1 MSELEEQKLE
11 VGLEQIVRQYM
22 KDRLINVSDF
32 IQEEDNSF
40 AFLEKN
46 TLQLLLASLLSGDK
60 RVLVEN
66 GNGQFELSIVKQLDE
81 MIEETKVQF
90 EEVMDL
96 LKKLS

>member
-1 MSELEEQKLE
+1 MSELEEQKRE

-22 KDRLINVSDF
+22 KDQLINVSDF
-32 IQEEDNSF
+32 KKEEDNSF
-40 AFLEKN
+40 AFLEKS

-60 RVLVEN
+60 RVPVEN
-66 GNGQFELSIVKQLDE
+66 GNGQIELSMAKQLDE

-90 EEVMDL
+90 EEIIDL

>member
-1 MSELEEQKLE
+1 MGELEEQKRE
-11 VGLEQIVRQYM
+11 IGLEQIVRQYM
-22 KDRLINVSDF
+22 KDQLINVSDF
-32 IQEEDNSF
+32 KKEEDNSF
-40 AFLEKN
+40 AFLEKS

-60 RVLVEN
+60 RVPVEN

-81 MIEETKVQF
+81 MIEEMKVQF

>member
-32 IQEEDNSF
+32 KQEEDNSF
-40 AFLEKN
+40 AFLEKS

-60 RVLVEN
+60 RVPVEN

-81 MIEETKVQF
+81 MIEEMKVQF

>member
-11 VGLEQIVRQYM
+11 VGLEQIVRKYM
-22 KDRLINVSDF
+22 KDQLINDSDF
-32 IQEEDNSF
+32 KKEEDNSF
-40 AFLEKN
+40 AFLEKS

-60 RVLVEN
+60 RVPAEN
-66 GNGQFELSIVKQLDE
+66 GSGQIELSIAKQLDE

>member
-1 MSELEEQKLE
+1 MGELEEQKRE
-11 VGLEQIVRQYM
+11 IGLEQIVRQYM
-22 KDRLINVSDF
+22 KDQLINVSDF
-32 IQEEDNSF
+32 KKEEDNSF
-40 AFLEKN
+40 AFLEKS

-90 EEVMDL
+90 EEVIDL